1 MKKHGLFSMVAL
13 FGIAPALFSQTDSGS
28 WEMSLSGYLSSE
40 SATYELS
47 TPAGKFADKS
57 EQKYLKLSLRAGYYL
72 VAGLALEPEISWF
85 AADGVAPAFS
95 LSGNLAYN
103 FRIPQSPV
111 APFVLAGFGKANSI
125 PFVQGLILRTSDK
138 FDVDVFNL
146 GAGAKFF
153 LAKSVA
159 FRAEY
164 RFQRYHAENS
174 VRFGSLSG
182 TQTQTTRAHNIL
194 LGLSVFL

>member
-1 MKKHGLFSMVAL
+1 MKKQMAFFLAML
-13 FGIAPALFSQTDSGS
+13 FGAAPVVFSQIKSGT
-28 WEMSLSGYLSSE
+28 WELSLSGYMGSE
-40 SATYELS
+40 SSKIETTTS
-47 TPAGKFADKS
+47 AGKFSADGD
-57 EQKYLKLSLRAGYYL
+57 QKYLKLSLRSGYYL
-72 VAGLALEPEISWF
+72 VTGLALEPEILWF
-85 AADGVAPAFS
+85 AAEGIKPGIS

-103 FRIPQSPV
+103 LGVSQAPV
-111 APFVLAGFGKANSI
+111 ALFGLIGFGKANGT
-125 PFVQGLILRTSDK
+125 PFVQDLILRTSDK
-138 FDVDVFNL
+138 FDVDVLNL

-159 FRAEY
+159 FRTEY

-182 TQTQTTRAHNIL
+182 KQTRTTQAHNIL